1 MALGKS
7 QSGDLLDASG
17 PSDGAR
23 NVMQYEIRNEL
34 PAAPR
39 PRKLASMN
47 VLRICTL
54 ALLLAGLVRAEEP
67 VAVNAYFSKDDTHWP
82 AVEKTLDAAAA
93 KYPRLRLSKIDIDT
107 PVGYK
112 LLRALESLNDTQ
124 TGDLTVTVEHVTLTS
139 KGERRDVETYLP
151 SAIERALGLAGI
163 KGKKPADAAA
173 YAAEI
178 FGAGATATPDGAA
191 DPDRDDA
198 FFRVKLNG
206 QIAGW
211 VVNAYRKIECPVC
224 SDAQFLIAV
233 KSPTLTIVDMR
244 PVREL
249 EIRGV
254 KADDAVTR
262 PFLAQVKGRAAS
274 DGEKRID
281 VLSGAT
287 KTTTA
292 YQIAINEVLQEL
304 QKREKQ

>member
-1 MALGKS
+1 
-7 QSGDLLDASG
+7 
-17 PSDGAR
+17 
-23 NVMQYEIRNEL
+23 
-34 PAAPR
+34 
-39 PRKLASMN
+39 MN

>member
-1 MALGKS
+1 
-7 QSGDLLDASG
+7 
-17 PSDGAR
+17 
-23 NVMQYEIRNEL
+23 
-34 PAAPR
+34 
-39 PRKLASMN
+39 MN
-47 VLRICTL
+47 VLRLCAL
-54 ALLLAGLVRAEEP
+54 AILLTGLVCAEEPALSSSKEP

-82 AVEKTLDAAAA
+82 AVEKTLDDAAA
-93 KYPRLRLSKIDIDT
+93 KYPRLRLNKIDIDT
-107 PVGYK
+107 PTGYT
-112 LLRALESLNDTQ
+112 LLRAVEKLNNTE

-151 SAIERALGLAGI
+151 AVLERVLGLAAI
-163 KGKKPADAAA
+163 KGKKPADAAS
-173 YAAEI
+173 YATEI
-178 FGAGATATPDGAA
+178 FGAGATVTPDGAA
-191 DPDRDDA
+191 NPDQDDA

-206 QIAGW
+206 QNAGW

-233 KSPTLTIVDMR
+233 KSPTLTVLDMR

-254 KADDAVTR
+254 KAGDAATR
-262 PFLAQVKGRAAS
+262 PFLSQVKGRAAS

-281 VLSGAT
+281 ALSGAT

-292 YQIAINEVLQEL
+292 YQIALNEVLQEL